1 LFLKPGQTLV
11 TVRGRAIQSSEEK
24 TPDSAK
30 PYTFPLAVLV
40 DGQSA
45 SASEVVAGS
54 LQDHDRAVIVGQPT
68 YGKGLVE
75 SVYPLS
81 EGAGLAL
88 TTAFYYTPSG
98 RSIQR
103 PLEAGQLSGAN
114 SPSRGQKDFRTD
126 SGRAV
131 TGGGGIQPDQ
141 IVREKPL
148 TRLQMFL
155 DASGSCTFFATD
167 YIRAHPGIPENFE
180 VTSDVMDEFRGFLL
194 SRNVAPGAGEWSQ
207 VRSWIANRLKTEI
220 LNQAFGVV
228 KGDEVE
234 AQRDASILAALQAM
248 GVE

>member
-1 LFLKPGQTLV
+1 
-11 TVRGRAIQSSEEK
+11 
-24 TPDSAK
+24 
-30 PYTFPLAVLV
+30 
-40 DGQSA
+40 
-45 SASEVVAGS
+45 
-54 LQDHDRAVIVGQPT
+54 
-68 YGKGLVE
+68 
-75 SVYPLS
+75 
-81 EGAGLAL
+81 
-88 TTAFYYTPSG
+88 
-98 RSIQR
+98 
-103 PLEAGQLSGAN
+103 
-114 SPSRGQKDFRTD
+114 
-126 SGRAV
+126 
-131 TGGGGIQPDQ
+131 
-141 IVREKPL
+141 VREKPL

-180 VTSDVMDEFRGFLL
+180 ITSDVMDEFRGFLL